1 MASLFSNKPSDEEGE
16 WLSISDLMSGL
27 MVIFLFIAIVFI
39 RPLTEENKELL
50 NAQSDLIERNDELDK
65 LRLDM
70 SIQNKQMSEIALAWR
85 DRERKIYQALL
96 VEFKDDLR
104 RWDAEIEEATLL
116 IRFNAPEVLFNSGDD
131 NLRKEFVEILSDF
144 FPRYVRIL
152 DAFRDNLE
160 EVRIEGH
167 TSSKWTGITP
177 EQAYIENMRLSQTR
191 TRAVLE
197 YVLNLGGVTRQ
208 RTWLQPLLTA
218 NGLSSSQLVRDE
230 AGRELPEL
238 SRRVEFRVRTT
249 ARAEIIKILEA
260 TQ

>member
-1 MASLFSNKPSDEEGE
+1 MASLFSNNSSDDDGE

-39 RPLTEENKELL
+39 RPLAEENKELL
-50 NAQSDLIERNDELDK
+50 NAQDDLIERNAELDK
-65 LRLDM
+65 LRRDM
-70 SIQNKQMSEIALAWR
+70 SVQNEQMSEIALAWQ
-85 DRERKIYQALL
+85 DRERKIYEALL
-96 VEFKDDLR
+96 VEFEDDLR
-104 RWDAEIEEATLL
+104 RWDAEIEESTLL
-116 IRFNAPEVLFNSGDD
+116 IRFNAPEVLFDSGDD
-131 NLRKEFVEILSDF
+131 NLRREFAAILANF

-152 DAFRDNLE
+152 DAFRESLE

-167 TSSKWTGITP
+167 TSSEWTGITP
-177 EQAYIENMRLSQTR
+177 EKAYIENMRLSQTR

-197 YVLNLGGVTRQ
+197 FVLGLNDVVDQ
-208 RTWLQPLLTA
+208 RSWLQTLLTA

-230 AGRELPEL
+230 AGLELPDL

-260 TQ
+260 SQ

>member
-1 MASLFSNKPSDEEGE
+1 MASLFSNNPSEEDGE

-39 RPLTEENKELL
+39 RPLTEENKDLL
-50 NAQSDLIERNDELDK
+50 RAQDDLIERNNELDK
-65 LRLDM
+65 LRKDI
-70 SIQNKQMSEIALAWR
+70 SIQNQQISDIALAWR
-85 DRERKIYQALL
+85 DKERKIYEAL
-96 VEFKDDLR
+96 VAEFRGDLQ
-104 RWDAEIEEATLL
+104 RWDAEVEEATLL

-131 NLRKEFVEILSDF
+131 HLRKEFVEILADF
-144 FPRYVRIL
+144 FPRYIGIL
-152 DAFRDNLE
+152 DTFRDSLE

-167 TSSKWTGITP
+167 TSSKWTGISP

-191 TRAVLE
+191 TRAVLQ
-197 YVLNLGGVTRQ
+197 YVLNLNGVDRQ
-208 RTWLQPLLTA
+208 RSWLQPLLTA
-218 NGLSSSQLVRDE
+218 NGLSSSQLVRDKD
-230 AGRELPEL
+230 GKELPDR